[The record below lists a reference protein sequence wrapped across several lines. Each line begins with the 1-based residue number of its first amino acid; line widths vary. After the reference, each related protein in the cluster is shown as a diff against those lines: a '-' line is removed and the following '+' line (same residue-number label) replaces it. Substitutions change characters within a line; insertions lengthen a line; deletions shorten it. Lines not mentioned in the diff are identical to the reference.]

1 MLYVNNFIYLIEKTN
16 RYYKTIKSKMLFKKI
31 TAATSRLEKVDES
44 LKKIETQLI
53 DFFRVLIQNSS

>member
-1 MLYVNNFIYLIEKTN
+1 
-16 RYYKTIKSKMLFKKI
+16 MLFKKI
-31 TAATSRLEKVDES
+31 SAATSRLEKVDES